1 MIRLLIGLIISLL
14 FTVSCKEE
22 IVFKGSELTPRLVVN
37 CLISPDSI
45 IVAQVKQSNPIQKP
59 TYGNNTVANAVV
71 RLYEN
76 SKFIG
81 FLTLNTE
88 EIEIGNTA
96 YSIGEVYSLSGL
108 NLKEGN
114 LYRLEVEASGFEPVS
129 AEVTI
134 PHPVQIST
142 VDTSYITIR
151 DVRNDDARVISFHVK
166 FSDPTSERN
175 YYRLVVRE
183 TNGFTGSWG
192 YGGHEGTFYRVRIDH
207 AISLL
212 GSNDVAINP
221 QGSNYEDSFLS
232 PAYNRFFVFSDDL
245 FNGTDATV
253 SVYIKRYTHPW
264 IDIKEFNLYE
274 IELHSISKE
283 YYLYEKSFRQ
293 FDHKYDDPFAEP
305 VQVFSNIENGYGIF
319 AAYSIDKFIVLEGVY
334 PDYSDEYTV
343 EYYTLSNSD

>member
-1 MIRLLIGLIISLL
+1 MNRLLIGFILTVLISI
-14 FTVSCKEE
+14 SCKEE
-22 IVFKGSELTPRLVVN
+22 IVFKGSELPPKLVVN
-37 CLISPDSI
+37 CLISPDSV
-45 IVAQVKQSNPIQKP
+45 IVAQIKQSNPIQKP
-59 TYGNNTVANAVV
+59 TSGNNTVANAVV

-81 FLTLNTE
+81 FLALNTE
-88 EIEIGNTA
+88 MLEIGNTS
-96 YSIGEVYSLSGL
+96 YPIGQVYSLSGID
-108 NLKEGN
+108 LKAGN

-129 AEVTI
+129 AEVSI

-151 DVRNDDARVISFHVK
+151 DVRNDEARVINFHIK
-166 FSDPTSERN
+166 FTDSPSERN

-183 TNGFTGSWG
+183 TNGFIGSWG
-192 YGGHEGTFYRVRIDH
+192 YGGDEGAYYRVRIDH

-212 GSNDVAINP
+212 GSIHVIINP
-221 QGSNYEDSFLS
+221 HGNYKEDSFLA
-232 PAYNRFFVFSDDL
+232 PAPNRFFVFNDDL

-253 SVYIKRYTHPW
+253 SAYIKKYKPPRF
-264 IDIKEFNLYE
+264 DLKEFNLYK
-274 IELHSISKE
+274 IELHTISKE

-305 VQVFSNIENGYGIF
+305 VQVFSNIENGYGVF
-319 AAYSIDKFIVLEGVY
+319 AAYSVNKFTVVEGIY